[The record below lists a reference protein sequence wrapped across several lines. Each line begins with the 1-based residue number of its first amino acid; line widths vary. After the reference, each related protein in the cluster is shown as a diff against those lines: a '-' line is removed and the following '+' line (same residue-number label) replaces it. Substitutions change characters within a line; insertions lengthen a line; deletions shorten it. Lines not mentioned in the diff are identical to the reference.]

1 MEMQLF
7 EHQKEALELT
17 KNFDHVAYFHEM
29 GLGKTFTGSEK
40 MMSFKNHRN
49 LIVCQ
54 KSKIRDWME
63 HLSTYYKDVMI
74 INYPEMQKK
83 LTINDITM
91 YAFVTT
97 VIVIINYELL
107 WRRTDLYKFAYDSCL
122 MLDESSLIQNNKA
135 KQTKFILSLRPRQ
148 VVLLSGTPCS
158 GKYENLWSQ
167 SKLLGFGIGKT
178 EFDNRYVNWEL
189 LNVGMKYVRIPNRK
203 FPYKNVEEL
212 KAEFRKH
219 GAVFLK
225 TEECFDLPNQT
236 FKKVYVDQN
245 RDYKLFKKNH
255 VLEKTEK
262 TLVGDTTLSL
272 RLGLRELC
280 GIYSKEK
287 LSAFDDL
294 ICSTN
299 DRLVVFYN
307 FNDEL
312 SKLKEIAR
320 KHDKPISE
328 VNGKTKDL
336 TAYESEENSITF
348 CQYQAGAMGLNLQK
362 ANKVIYY
369 TLPEKSDLFEQS
381 KKRIHR
387 IGQDKPC
394 FYYIMLVD
402 GSIEEMILRTLERR
416 EYFTNE
422 LFREYMNPKKK
433 GEYE

>member
-1 MEMQLF
+1 MKLF
-7 EHQKEALELT
+7 DHQKKALELT
-17 KNFDHVAYFHEM
+17 KQCDHVAYFHEM

-40 MMSFKNHRN
+40 MMSFDNKRN

-83 LTINDITM
+83 LTVKDITM
-91 YAFVTT
+91 YAVVSK

-107 WRRTDLYKFAYDSCL
+107 WRRTDLYKFAYDCCL

-148 VVLLSGTPCS
+148 VILLSGTPCS

-167 SKLLGFGIGKT
+167 SKLLNFGMSKT
-178 EFDNRYVNWEL
+178 EFEDRFVNWEL
-189 LNVGMKYVRIPNRK
+189 LNVGMRYVRIPNRRC
-203 FPYKNVEEL
+203 PYKNVEEL
-212 KAEFRKH
+212 KSEFRKH

-225 TEECFDLPNQT
+225 TNECFDLPEQT

-255 VLEKTEK
+255 VLEKEER
-262 TLVGDTTLSL
+262 TLIGDTTLGL

-280 GIYSKEK
+280 GMYSKEK
-287 LSAFDDL
+287 LTAFDDL
-294 ICSTN
+294 LASTN
-299 DRLVVFYN
+299 DRLIVFYN
-307 FNDEL
+307 FNEEL
-312 SKLKEIAR
+312 NKLKVIAEQ
-320 KHDKPISE
+320 HDKAISE

-336 TAYESEENSITF
+336 SAYETDDNSITF
-348 CQYQAGAMGLNLQK
+348 CQYQAGSMGLNLQK

-387 IGQDKPC
+387 IGQTNPC

-402 GSIEEMILRTLERR
+402 GSIEEVILRTLERR
-416 EYFTNE
+416 EDFTNE
-422 LFREYMNPKKK
+422 LFVEYMKSKK
-433 GEYE
+433 GEHE

>member
-1 MEMQLF
+1 MKLF
-7 EHQKEALELT
+7 EHQKKALELT
-17 KNFDHVAYFHEM
+17 KQYDHVAYFHEM

-40 MMSFKNHRN
+40 MMSFGNKRN

-83 LTINDITM
+83 LTVKDITM
-91 YAFVTT
+91 YAVVSK

-107 WRRTDLYKFAYDSCL
+107 WRRTDLYKFAYDCCL

-148 VVLLSGTPCS
+148 VILLSGTPCS

-167 SKLLGFGIGKT
+167 SKLLNFGMSKT
-178 EFDNRYVNWEL
+178 EFEDRFVNWEL
-189 LNVGMKYVRIPNRK
+189 LNVGMRYVRIPNRRC
-203 FPYKNVEEL
+203 PYKNVEEL
-212 KAEFRKH
+212 KSEFRKH

-225 TEECFDLPNQT
+225 TNECFDLPEQT

-255 VLEKTEK
+255 VLEKEER
-262 TLVGDTTLSL
+262 TLVGDTTLGL

-280 GIYSKEK
+280 GMYSKEK
-287 LSAFDDL
+287 LTAFDDL
-294 ICSTN
+294 LASTN
-299 DRLVVFYN
+299 DRLIVFYN
-307 FNDEL
+307 FNEEL
-312 SKLKEIAR
+312 NKLKAIA
-320 KHDKPISE
+320 KQHDKPISE

-336 TAYESEENSITF
+336 SAYETDDNSITF
-348 CQYQAGAMGLNLQK
+348 CQYQAGSMGLNLQK

-387 IGQDKPC
+387 IGQTNPC

-402 GSIEEMILRTLERR
+402 GSIEEVILRTLERR
-416 EYFTNE
+416 EDFTNE
-422 LFREYMNPKKK
+422 LFVEYMKSKK
-433 GEYE
+433 GEHE

>member
-17 KNFDHVAYFHEM
+17 KNFDHVAFFHEM

-299 DRLVVFYN
+299 DRLIVFYN

-320 KHDKPISE
+320 KQDKPISE

-416 EYFTNE
+416 EDFTNE

>member
-1 MEMQLF
+1 MKLF
-7 EHQKEALELT
+7 EHQKKALELT
-17 KNFDHVAYFHEM
+17 KQYDHVAYFHEM

-40 MMSFKNHRN
+40 MMSFGNKRN

-83 LTINDITM
+83 LTVKDITM
-91 YAFVTT
+91 YAVVSK

-107 WRRTDLYKFAYDSCL
+107 WRRTDLYKFAYDCCL

-148 VVLLSGTPCS
+148 VILLSGTPCS

-167 SKLLGFGIGKT
+167 SKLLNFGMSKT
-178 EFDNRYVNWEL
+178 EFEDRFVNWEL
-189 LNVGMKYVRIPNRK
+189 LNVGMRYVRIPNRRC
-203 FPYKNVEEL
+203 PYKNVEEL
-212 KAEFRKH
+212 KSEFRKH

-225 TEECFDLPNQT
+225 TNECFDLPEQT

-245 RDYKLFKKNH
+245 RDYKMFKKNH
-255 VLEKTEK
+255 VLEKEER
-262 TLVGDTTLSL
+262 TLVGDTTLGL

-280 GIYSKEK
+280 GMYSKEK
-287 LSAFDDL
+287 LTAFDDL
-294 ICSTN
+294 LASTN
-299 DRLVVFYN
+299 DRLIVFYN
-307 FNDEL
+307 FNEEL
-312 SKLKEIAR
+312 NKLKAIA
-320 KHDKPISE
+320 KQHDKPISE

-336 TAYESEENSITF
+336 SAYETDDNSITF
-348 CQYQAGAMGLNLQK
+348 CQYQAGSMGLNLQK

-387 IGQDKPC
+387 IGQTNPC

-402 GSIEEMILRTLERR
+402 GSIEEVILRTLERR
-416 EYFTNE
+416 EDFTNE
-422 LFREYMNPKKK
+422 LFVEYMKSKK
-433 GEYE
+433 GEHE

>member
-1 MEMQLF
+1 MKLF
-7 EHQKEALELT
+7 EHQKKALELT
-17 KNFDHVAYFHEM
+17 KQYDHVAYFHEM

-40 MMSFKNHRN
+40 MMSFGNKRN

-83 LTINDITM
+83 LTVKDITM
-91 YAFVTT
+91 YAVVSK

-107 WRRTDLYKFAYDSCL
+107 WRRTDLYKFAYDCCL

-148 VVLLSGTPCS
+148 VILLSGTPCS

-167 SKLLGFGIGKT
+167 SKLLNFGMSKT
-178 EFDNRYVNWEL
+178 EFEDRFVNWEL
-189 LNVGMKYVRIPNRK
+189 LNVGMRYVRIPNRRC
-203 FPYKNVEEL
+203 PYKNVEEL
-212 KAEFRKH
+212 KSEFRKH

-225 TEECFDLPNQT
+225 TNECFDLPEQT

-255 VLEKTEK
+255 VLEKEER
-262 TLVGDTTLSL
+262 TLVGDTTLGL

-280 GIYSKEK
+280 GMYSKEK
-287 LSAFDDL
+287 LTAFDDL
-294 ICSTN
+294 LASTN
-299 DRLVVFYN
+299 DRLIVFYN
-307 FNDEL
+307 FNEEL
-312 SKLKEIAR
+312 NKLKAIAEQ
-320 KHDKPISE
+320 HDKPISE

-336 TAYESEENSITF
+336 SAYETDDNSITF
-348 CQYQAGAMGLNLQK
+348 CQYQAGSMGLNLQK

-387 IGQDKPC
+387 IGQTNPC

-402 GSIEEMILRTLERR
+402 GSIEEVILRTLERR
-416 EYFTNE
+416 EDFTNE
-422 LFREYMNPKKK
+422 LFVEYMKSKK
-433 GEYE
+433 GEHE

>member
-1 MEMQLF
+1 MKLF
-7 EHQKEALELT
+7 EHQKKALELT
-17 KNFDHVAYFHEM
+17 KQYDHVAYFHEM

-40 MMSFKNHRN
+40 MMSFRNHRN

-63 HLSTYYKDVMI
+63 HLSTYYKNTIV
-74 INYPEMQKK
+74 INYPEMHKK
-83 LTINDITM
+83 LSVQDIMM
-91 YAFVTT
+91 YTNTST
-97 VIVIINYELL
+97 VIVVINYELL
-107 WRRTDLYKFAYDSCL
+107 WRRSDLYKFAYDCCL

-135 KQTKFILSLRPRQ
+135 KQTKFILSLRPKQ
-148 VVLLSGTPCS
+148 VILLSGTPCS

-167 SKLLGFGIGKT
+167 SKLLNFGMSKT
-178 EFDNRYVNWEL
+178 EFENRFVNWEL
-189 LNVGMKYVRIPNRK
+189 LNVGMRYVRIPNRK

-212 KAEFRKH
+212 KSEFRQH

-225 TEECFDLPNQT
+225 TNECFDLPEQT

-255 VLEKTEK
+255 VLEKEER
-262 TLVGDTTLSL
+262 TLVGDTTLGL

-280 GIYSKEK
+280 GMYSKEK
-287 LSAFDDL
+287 LTAFDDL
-294 ICSTN
+294 LASTN
-299 DRLVVFYN
+299 DRLIVFYN
-307 FNDEL
+307 FNEEL
-312 SKLKEIAR
+312 NKLKAIAEQ
-320 KHDKPISE
+320 HDKPISE

-336 TAYESEENSITF
+336 SAYETDDNSITF
-348 CQYQAGAMGLNLQK
+348 CQYQAGSMGLNLQK

-394 FYYIMLVD
+394 FYYIMLVN
-402 GSIEEMILRTLERR
+402 GSIEEIILKTLERR
-416 EYFTNE
+416 EDFTNE
-422 LFREYMNPKKK
+422 LFREYMKLNKK
-433 GEYE
+433 GDYA